1 MAFMK
6 AAVAADVPEGKTFGA
21 DVGGTP
27 VLLARVD
34 GQVYAASD
42 RCTHRGGT
50 LSKGS
55 FADGVVTCP
64 RHGSRFDVRTGECL
78 SGPKILM
85 FKGTADDIQT
95 YPVMTEGD
103 DVMVDVG

>member
-6 AAVAADVPEGKTFGA
+6 AATVADVLEGEALGVE
-21 DVGGTP
+21 VGGTP
-27 VLLARVD
+27 VLLTRVD
-34 GQVYAASD
+34 GQVYAVSD

-55 FADGVVTCP
+55 LSDGVVTCP
-64 RHGSRFDVRTGECL
+64 RHGSRFDVRTGTCL

-85 FKGTADDIQT
+85 FKGTADDIAT

-103 DVMVDVG
+103 EVMVDVG